1 MVVNSNNHLSSLLL
15 RQRVKCAAKHI
26 DIKVIR
32 CKGES
37 PKSYQKGIEHISD
50 KKVLADSLT
59 KGLPPS
65 VFREHTVDMGLWYS
79 L

>member
-1 MVVNSNNHLSSLLL
+1 MVKELYPELIMVVNCNNHLCSLLL

-37 PKSYQKGIEHISD
+37 PESY
-50 KKVLADSLT
+50 
-59 KGLPPS
+59 
-65 VFREHTVDMGLWYS
+65 
-79 L
+79 